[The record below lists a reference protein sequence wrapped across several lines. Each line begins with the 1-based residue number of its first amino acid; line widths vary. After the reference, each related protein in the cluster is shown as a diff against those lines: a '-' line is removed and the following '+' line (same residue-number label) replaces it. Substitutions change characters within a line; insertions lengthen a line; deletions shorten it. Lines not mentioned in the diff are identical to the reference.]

1 MIPAGHRPP
10 GNAAP
15 LFCPPRRIVFADTS
29 MNDPARPPL
38 RATPASAGSRRVRP
52 SSARPSR
59 SRRRPGRFRASFLFL
74 LGVGLT
80 TLASGCSS
88 RRPPATG
95 APPAGTAPAAA
106 PEEAADA
113 PRTDGAAAARS
124 SANSLTEDEILALPP
139 EDEVDAD
146 LLDIASLSI
155 EELNE
160 RGVLVDIHFG
170 YDSAA
175 LSAEARETLERNAAW
190 LSRYPGVRILIE
202 GHCDERGTVEYNL
215 ALGEGRA
222 RAAQD
227 YLARLGIAADRMQII
242 SYGKEFPIDPGHDES
257 AWRRNRRGH
266 LEIVA
271 R

>member
-1 MIPAGHRPP
+1 
-10 GNAAP
+10 
-15 LFCPPRRIVFADTS
+15 
-29 MNDPARPPL
+29 MNDHARPPL
-38 RATPASAGSRRVRP
+38 RATAADPSSRRSRQ
-52 SSARPSR
+52 R
-59 SRRRPGRFRASFLFL
+59 SRPVPFRIPSFLL
-74 LGVGLT
+74 LG
-80 TLASGCSS
+80 LAAAVAAAGCSS

-95 APPAGTAPAAA
+95 APAEDPAAA
-106 PEEAADA
+106 AAPGGASA
-113 PRTDGAAAARS
+113 PGAGAGAGADSRN

-139 EDEVDAD
+139 EGEVEAD
-146 LLDIASLSI
+146 LLDVASLSI

-160 RGVLVDIHFG
+160 RGVLADIYFN

-175 LSAEARETLERNAAW
+175 LSAEARETLDRNAAW
-190 LSRYPGVRILIE
+190 LNRHPTVRVLIE

-227 YLARLGIAADRMQII
+227 YLSRLGVAADRMQII
-242 SYGKEFPIDPGHDES
+242 SYGKEFPVDPGHDES

>member
-1 MIPAGHRPP
+1 
-10 GNAAP
+10 
-15 LFCPPRRIVFADTS
+15 

-52 SSARPSR
+52 SSAHPPR
-59 SRRRPGRFRASFLFL
+59 SGRRPGRFRASFLFL
-74 LGVGLT
+74 LGIGLAA
-80 TLASGCSS
+80 LVSALVSGCSS

-95 APPAGTAPAAA
+95 APPAETATAGA
-106 PEEAADA
+106 PEETPASRADA
-113 PRTDGAAAARS
+113 GAAARS

-139 EDEVDAD
+139 EDEVEAD
-146 LLDIASLSI
+146 LLDIASLSL

-160 RGVLVDIHFG
+160 RGVLADIHFG

>member
-1 MIPAGHRPP
+1 MTPAGSRPP
-10 GNAAP
+10 TRSFAP
-15 LFCPPRRIVFADTS
+15 SPPLTGSLSADPA
-29 MNDPARPPL
+29 MNDNARPPL
-38 RATPASAGSRRVRP
+38 RATRAAAGSRRPRPNSVSRPRVRRP
-52 SSARPSR
+52 SGHFP
-59 SRRRPGRFRASFLFL
+59 ASFLL
-74 LGVGLT
+74 PLGVGLA
-80 TLASGCSS
+80 TLAFGCSS

-95 APPAGTAPAAA
+95 APPAEPTAVDA
-106 PEEAADA
+106 PEETSA
-113 PRTDGAAAARS
+113 PRADTGAAARS

-139 EDEVDAD
+139 EDEVGAD
-146 LLDIASLSI
+146 LLDVASLSL

-160 RGVLVDIHFG
+160 RGVLADIHFG

-175 LSAEARETLERNAAW
+175 LSAEARATLDRNAAW
-190 LSRYPGVRILIE
+190 LTRHPTVRILIE

-227 YLARLGIAADRMQII
+227 YLGRLGIAADRMQII

>member
-1 MIPAGHRPP
+1 
-10 GNAAP
+10 
-15 LFCPPRRIVFADTS
+15 
-29 MNDPARPPL
+29 MNDHARPPL
-38 RATPASAGSRRVRP
+38 RATAADPSSRRAPRTTSADPRSRP
-52 SSARPSR
+52 SSRPSR
-59 SRRRPGRFRASFLFL
+59 QRSRPVPFRISSL
-74 LGVGLT
+74 LGLVAV
-80 TLASGCSS
+80 LAAAGCSS

-95 APPAGTAPAAA
+95 APAEDPATAAA
-106 PEEAADA
+106 PEGASAPGAGAGADS
-113 PRTDGAAAARS
+113 RD

-139 EDEVDAD
+139 EGEVEAD
-146 LLDIASLSI
+146 LLDVASLSI

-160 RGVLVDIHFG
+160 RGVLADIYFN

-175 LSAEARETLERNAAW
+175 LSAEARETLDRNAAW
-190 LSRYPGVRILIE
+190 LTRHPTVRVLIE

-227 YLARLGIAADRMQII
+227 YLSRLGVAADRMQII
-242 SYGKEFPIDPGHDES
+242 SYGKEFPVDPGHDES

>member
-1 MIPAGHRPP
+1 
-10 GNAAP
+10 
-15 LFCPPRRIVFADTS
+15 

-59 SRRRPGRFRASFLFL
+59 SGRQPGRFRASFLL
-74 LGVGLT
+74 LGVGLAALVST
-80 TLASGCSS
+80 MVSTLVSGCSS

-95 APPAGTAPAAA
+95 APPAETAPGSA
-106 PEEAADA
+106 PEESAEASRADA
-113 PRTDGAAAARS
+113 GADARS

-139 EDEVDAD
+139 EDEVEAD

-160 RGVLVDIHFG
+160 RGVLADIYFG

>member
-1 MIPAGHRPP
+1 
-10 GNAAP
+10 
-15 LFCPPRRIVFADTS
+15 
-29 MNDPARPPL
+29 MNDHARPPL
-38 RATPASAGSRRVRP
+38 RATRADAGSRRAHPTSTLRP
-52 SSARPSR
+52 GA
-59 SRRRPGRFRASFLFL
+59 RRPPGRSPASSRLP
-74 LGVGLT
+74 LGVGLAA
-80 TLASGCSS
+80 LAVLAVGCSS

-95 APPAGTAPAAA
+95 APPVETA
-106 PEEAADA
+106 AADA
-113 PRTDGAAAARS
+113 PEETPAPPTGAASRS

-139 EDEVDAD
+139 EDEVDED
-146 LLDIASLSI
+146 LLDVASLSI

-160 RGVLVDIHFG
+160 RGLLADIHFG

-175 LSAEARETLERNAAW
+175 LSAEARATLERNAAW
-190 LSRYPGVRILIE
+190 LARHPTVRVLIE